1 MLIKII
7 RQKRSTKNRVI
18 LLYISASVATTTRR
32 EPGWNLKLQDYWSAI
47 IFNKDQNGAIAPP
60 KLRKK
65 IASKT
70 QTIGK
75 NVKNSIIV
83 LLLYNITA
91 KGAYVRL
98 M

>member
-18 LLYISASVATTTRR
+18 LLYISASVATTRR

-47 IFNKDQNGAIAPP
+47 IFEQRSKWRNSSAQIA
-60 KLRKK
+60 KK

-75 NVKNSIIV
+75 NVKNSIII
-83 LLLYNITA
+83 YNI
-91 KGAYVRL
+91 
-98 M
+98 

>member
-32 EPGWNLKLQDYWSAI
+32 EPGWNLKLVQDYWSAI

-65 IASKT
+65 IA
-70 QTIGK
+70 
-75 NVKNSIIV
+75 
-83 LLLYNITA
+83 
-91 KGAYVRL
+91 
-98 M
+98 